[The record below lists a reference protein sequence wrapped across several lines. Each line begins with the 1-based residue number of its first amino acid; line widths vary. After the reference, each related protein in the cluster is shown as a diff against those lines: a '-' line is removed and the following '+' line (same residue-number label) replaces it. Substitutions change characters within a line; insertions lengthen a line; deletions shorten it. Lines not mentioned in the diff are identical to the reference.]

1 MFLLFFSANLLSM
14 QFSRY
19 TGGLKWIRTTTQF
32 TMVAARR
39 FSLLLLPCSL
49 GCRLAASRTAG
60 ARLGPFTLI
69 RRALAVSP
77 AVLAAFLG
85 RLVGSSGFEPPTS
98 RLSGVRSNRLSYKPR
113 LLSKCADIWGYA
125 RGACTPEHKSLWMH
139 MRRSRGMTG
148 RRPGIPALANF
159 KCWRSRLLL
168 VLS

>member
-1 MFLLFFSANLLSM
+1 MVPCFRISFCFSAIVVILPFIFEFQKLMSNYILLAFLLLYSVFKVLLILSYFSQSI
-14 QFSRY
+14 Q
-19 TGGLKWIRTTTQF
+19 I
-32 TMVAARR
+32 
-39 FSLLLLPCSL
+39 
-49 GCRLAASRTAG
+49 
-60 ARLGPFTLI
+60 I
-69 RRALAVSP
+69 
-77 AVLAAFLG
+77 
-85 RLVGSSGFEPPTS
+85 RLVGLSGLEPPTS

-159 KCWRSRLLL
+159 KCWRSRPMTNRRFGIPALTNCKCWRSRLLL

>member
-1 MFLLFFSANLLSM
+1 MATSDVLTSIYRFKIFVLVFGFQGTIVKRCAFYFVRTPSSLAFFSPSRHFYERQIYRSVGLS
-14 QFSRY
+14 
-19 TGGLKWIRTTTQF
+19 GL
-32 TMVAARR
+32 
-39 FSLLLLPCSL
+39 
-49 GCRLAASRTAG
+49 
-60 ARLGPFTLI
+60 
-69 RRALAVSP
+69 
-77 AVLAAFLG
+77 
-85 RLVGSSGFEPPTS
+85 EPPTS

-159 KCWRSRLLL
+159 KCWRSRPMTNRRFGIPTLTNCKCWRIRLLL

>member
-1 MFLLFFSANLLSM
+1 MLRIFCACLHATERLCLEVHCYTQKLLGFHSEVSFRMGLS
-14 QFSRY
+14 
-19 TGGLKWIRTTTQF
+19 GL
-32 TMVAARR
+32 
-39 FSLLLLPCSL
+39 
-49 GCRLAASRTAG
+49 
-60 ARLGPFTLI
+60 
-69 RRALAVSP
+69 
-77 AVLAAFLG
+77 
-85 RLVGSSGFEPPTS
+85 EPPTS

-159 KCWRSRLLL
+159 KCWRSRPMTNRRFGIPALTNCKCWRSRLLL